1 MQHRR
6 WTELI
11 GDSSAI
17 PRRFLDKRGASA
29 DDDHTSR
36 LEQAMSVLGHTP
48 DVGDPE
54 KMMNGRWRAFSLLAV
69 AYFMTAVDLLIV
81 NVALPTIGRKLHFA
95 ESDLQWVV
103 TAYAITFGGFL
114 LLGGRA
120 ADLLGRRR
128 MFMVGLAV
136 FTAASLACALATS
149 AAFLIVMRGVQG
161 LGAAAVLPAALS
173 IVTNMFPEGAERN
186 KALGIWGAVGASG
199 ATFGVLAGGALTRYA
214 GWPFIFYL
222 NVVIGGAALLLARR
236 VVPESRLSAAQRRYD
251 LPGAVTVTGSL
262 VLAVDAISQAPTA
275 GWTSARTLALLVT
288 AAALLAAFLFIEA
301 RTPAPLLPLRL
312 FRLKTLAGSN
322 AVGFL
327 LGASF
332 YGYIFVGTLY
342 MQQVLGYSAMTTGLA
357 WLTVGLTGVLFA
369 GLAQILVTRASVR
382 LVMAAG
388 LTVTAAGILWAT
400 QAPVHG
406 SFWANLAG
414 PFFLTG
420 TVTWVFIPVSIGAL
434 VGVRERD
441 AGIASGLIDSSQQ
454 LGGSVG
460 IALAS
465 TVATTRFRGML
476 GNGHTAMD
484 ALTGG
489 FHQALWVCGLLG
501 LAAVPVALS
510 LVRSPQPV
518 PAALRPEPAVTT
530 GVD

>member
-1 MQHRR
+1 
-6 WTELI
+6 
-11 GDSSAI
+11 
-17 PRRFLDKRGASA
+17 
-29 DDDHTSR
+29 
-36 LEQAMSVLGHTP
+36 MSVLDQTA
-48 DVGDPE
+48 DVGDTGQLAP
-54 KMMNGRWRAFSLLAV
+54 GRWRAFSLLAV

-81 NVALPTIGRKLHFA
+81 NVALPTIGGKLRFA

-128 MFMVGLAV
+128 VFMVGLAV

-149 AAFLIVMRGVQG
+149 ATLLVVMRGLQG

-173 IVTNMFPEGAERN
+173 IVTSLFPEGPERN
-186 KALGIWGAVGASG
+186 KALGIWGGVGASG

-214 GWPFIFYL
+214 GWPYIFYL

-236 VVPESRLSAAQRRYD
+236 VVPESRLSAAHRHYD

-262 VLAVDAISQAPTA
+262 VLAVYAISQAPTV
-275 GWTSARTLALLVT
+275 GWTGARTLTLLTT
-288 AAALLAAFLFIEA
+288 AAALLAVFLIIEA
-301 RTPAPLLPLRL
+301 RTQAPLLPLRL
-312 FRLKTLAGSN
+312 FRLTTLAGSN

-332 YGYIFVGTLY
+332 YGYIFIGTLY
-342 MQQVLGYSAMTTGLA
+342 MQQVLGYSPMTTGLA
-357 WLTVGLTGVLFA
+357 WLTVGVTGVVFA
-369 GLAQILVTRASVR
+369 GPAQILVTRASVR

-388 LTVTAAGILWAT
+388 LTVTGTGILWAT

-406 SFWANLAG
+406 GFWANLAG

-434 VGVRERD
+434 VGVTERD
-441 AGIASGLIDSSQQ
+441 AGVASGLIDSSQQ
-454 LGGSVG
+454 LGGSIG

-465 TVATTRFRGML
+465 TVAASRTRGML
-476 GNGHTAMD
+476 GHGHAATD

-501 LAAVPVALS
+501 LAAVPVALG
-510 LVRSPQPV
+510 LVRRAEPA
-518 PAALRPEPAVTT
+518 PAAPRSEPAVTT
-530 GVD
+530 SVD